1 MRKKFLQVVVD
12 GDFCV
17 NMTNPDAMMHNTT
30 TNTEMPPRANATTF
44 LTSMVVF
51 VLKINVLLL
60 KHFQITLQKANY
72 WLSIEACSPC
82 CCFLEKMARALP
94 KKIKSCDRHE
104 KSNEN

>member
-44 LTSMVVF
+44 FKSKLVF
-51 VLKINVLLL
+51 VLKNQVWLL

-72 WLSIEACSPC
+72 WFSLKACSSSC
-82 CCFLEKMARALP
+82 FFLEKMAWTLP
-94 KKIKSCDRHE
+94 KTS
-104 KSNEN
+104 